1 MTERTWTEAR
11 VHAARAGERNLVAED
26 LWKIPRVGAF
36 APSPDGARVAIV
48 ATTFDLEENKGR
60 GRIWLVP
67 STPGDPVPL
76 TAAAHDSGEPAFS
89 PDGSRLAFTRKDGE
103 KRQLFVMPLAGGEP
117 ERVTEMPL
125 GVFDPTWLPDGT
137 GIVFGTKLLKGHLT
151 PDATKAELERREKDP
166 VKAHVTEDRVFRYWD
181 AWLTTG
187 EVPHL
192 FLLDLAT
199 KQLRDLTP
207 ESTLWFDFM
216 DPSGQYDVSPDG
228 REIAFAA
235 TYEDKTLNR
244 LREGIFVAPV
254 AGGTVV
260 NLLPD
265 HLAGVRPPRY
275 SRDGKSIVYGTTV
288 EPFFYADRVRL
299 HRYDRA
305 AAKHAPLLVDWE
317 LSPATYEMT
326 PNGTFVIEAERD
338 ARHGLFVWDGKSP
351 APRQLVAE
359 GTVGG
364 ARPSGADGIVFSMNT
379 MSQPTELF
387 GCDVAGTTVSRL
399 TRFTDTAMSGVRL
412 GETRE
417 IRFVGGKGER
427 VQMYVVLPPGFD
439 KSKKWPLVH
448 VIHGGPHG
456 ISGDNFHPRWNAH
469 LFAAPGY
476 VVAMVNF
483 QGSTSWG
490 NDFAQRIQGEW
501 GDRPFEDVM
510 RATDVMIETGFVD
523 ETRMAAT
530 GASYGGYMIAWIAG
544 HTTRFKCLVNHAGVF
559 DSWSQYASDIT
570 QGRHQAFGG
579 EPWDRT
585 ENLDRW
591 NPVRASGAYA
601 TPMLVV
607 HGEMDYRVPVAQG
620 LFCYAVLKAR
630 NIPARLVHFPD
641 ENHWVLKPRNSVFW
655 YGEVMGWI
663 TRWIGA

>member
-1 MTERTWTEAR
+1 MTERTWKESR
-11 VHAARAGERNLVAED
+11 VHAARDGTRNLVAED
-26 LWKIPRVGAF
+26 LWKIPRIGAF
-36 APSPDGARVAIV
+36 VPSPDGARVAVV
-48 ATTFDLEENKGR
+48 ATTFDIEENKGR

-89 PDGSRLAFTRKDGE
+89 PDGKRLAFTRKDGE
-103 KRQLFVMPLAGGEP
+103 KRQLFVMPLGGGEP
-117 ERVTEMPL
+117 ERVAEMPL
-125 GVFDPTWLPDGT
+125 GVFDPTWLPDGS

-151 PDATKAELERREKDP
+151 PEATKIELERREKEP

-199 KQLRDLTP
+199 KALRDLMP

-216 DPSGQYDVSPDG
+216 EPSGQYDLSPDG
-228 REIAFAA
+228 REVAFVG
-235 TYEDKTLNR
+235 TFEDKERNR
-244 LREGIFVAPV
+244 LRDGLFVVPV
-254 AGGTVV
+254 AGGPIV

-265 HLAGVRPPRY
+265 HLAGIRPPRY
-275 SRDGKSIVYGTTV
+275 SPDGKSIVYGATV

-338 ARHGLFVWDGKSP
+338 ARHGLFVWDGKTP

-359 GTVGG
+359 GTCGG
-364 ARPSGADGIVFSMNT
+364 SRPCGAGGIAFSMNT

-387 GCDVAGTTVSRL
+387 WCDVAGTTVSRL
-399 TRFTDTAMSGVRL
+399 TRFTDAAMSGVRL

-501 GDRPFEDVM
+501 GDRPFDDVM
-510 RATDVMIETGFVD
+510 RATDAMIETGYVD

-607 HGEMDYRVPVAQG
+607 HGEKDYRVPAAQG
-620 LFCYAVLKAR
+620 LFCYSVLKAR
-630 NIPARLVHFPD
+630 NVPARLVCFPD

-655 YGEVMGWI
+655 YGEVMSWLA
-663 TRWIGA
+663 RWI